1 MSKDCIIYD
10 FETLSQDPNSGVVL
24 CVAGLRFNEDR
35 FIGEN
40 KPYEYKELLDSAQF
54 MKFSVRD
61 QVTNYNRTIQK
72 STVDWWASQTS
83 DARELLKESETDRP
97 LSDIAGFFKD
107 LVRNPS
113 DIGKVYTRGN
123 TFDPIFLDNIMKDLK
138 LPEPYNWWTVRD
150 TRSMIDGLA
159 FGSGLSNTFMVPD
172 LEDSFV
178 HHDPIHD
185 IAMDVMRM
193 QYIVRTVMSD
203 DE

>member
-10 FETLSQDPNSGVVL
+10 FETLSQNPNNGVVL

-35 FIGEN
+35 FISDNE
-40 KPYEYKELLDSAQF
+40 PYEYKELLDSAQF

-61 QVTNYNRTIQK
+61 QVTNYNRKIDK
-72 STVDWWASQTS
+72 STVEWWASQTS

-97 LSDIAGFFKD
+97 MRDIAYFFKD
-107 LVRNPS
+107 LVRDPS
-113 DIGKVYTRGN
+113 TVGKVYTRGN

-138 LPEPYNWWTVRD
+138 LPEPYNWWAVRD

-159 FGSGLSNTFMVPD
+159 FGSGLNNTFMVPD

-193 QYIVRTVMSD
+193 QYVVRKLLSD

>member
-10 FETLSQDPNSGVVL
+10 FETLSQDQRKGVVL

-35 FIGEN
+35 FISKDE
-40 KPYEYKELLDSAQF
+40 PYEYKELLDSAQF

-61 QVTNYNRTIQK
+61 QVTNYNRTIEK

-83 DARELLKESETDRP
+83 EARELLKESETDRP
-97 LSDIAGFFKD
+97 LRDIAGFFKD
-107 LVRNPS
+107 LVRDPS
-113 DIGKVYTRGN
+113 DLDKVYTRGN

-138 LPEPYNWWTVRD
+138 LPEAYNWWSVRD

-159 FGSGLSNTFMVPD
+159 FGSGLKNSFMVPD

-193 QYIVRTVMSD
+193 QFVIRQLMSD